1 MIIKGQLITCKREV
15 KEFKGKKN
23 DKENLYITLADV
35 KLSDKQLDELN
46 ECFKD
51 SGAKFTPD
59 WVKNPSGYVNLKTEY
74 ALPCRDLEGNEHDSV
89 EEFIKTFA
97 WVGATVLV
105 SVKLKE
111 EGAVYPNAIVFKGEG
126 KAYNPFAEFDNDD
139 ED

>member
-1 MIIKGQLITCKREV
+1 M
-15 KEFKGKKN
+15 
-23 DKENLYITLADV
+23 
-35 KLSDKQLDELN
+35 
-46 ECFKD
+46 
-51 SGAKFTPD
+51 
-59 WVKNPSGYVNLKTEY
+59 KNPSGYVNLKTEY